1 MHAALRDDKTLP
13 QDIDK
18 ILLAR
23 GSTRIPLVHRMI
35 EERIGLA
42 PSAEL
47 NPDLIVALGAAVQG
61 GIIAGD
67 EVGAILV
74 DIATHT
80 FSRAAMDLEN
90 MGMVCVPIVP
100 RGTPLPVTRSEAV
113 TTRYDDQD
121 KVQVQVQVYQG
132 ESRAPLENLL
142 IGEFMVTGLGM
153 VPADNAITS
162 QFSLDLDGLLEV
174 TAIEKSTGLAKAVTI
189 DTRDVKASFDLTEV
203 RQRVS
208 DTFGGG
214 TAEEADEVSAP
225 ADGVHEE
232 TTRAKDLRKRADKL
246 MAGDLDDE
254 DRADIQRLLA
264 EIVSAIK
271 ARDFATLRDRSD
283 QIEDIIFYL
292 EE

>member
-121 KVQVQVQVYQG
+121 KVKVKVYQG

-153 VPADNAITS
+153 VPAGNAITS

-208 DTFGGG
+208 DTFGGAPPRKRTKSPLPP
-214 TAEEADEVSAP
+214 TACTRKQPAP
-225 ADGVHEE
+225 RTSGNGPTNSWPATS
-232 TTRAKDLRKRADKL
+232 TTRIALTSNDC
-246 MAGDLDDE
+246 
-254 DRADIQRLLA
+254 
-264 EIVSAIK
+264 
-271 ARDFATLRDRSD
+271 
-283 QIEDIIFYL
+283 
-292 EE
+292 